1 MGDARALN
9 AAPDTSLL
17 ISPMDWLKT
26 CAALAAAAALAG
38 CAMLQPERPA
48 ERARAF
54 DLVGRVAVNHEGRA
68 FSGGVR
74 WEHTA
79 ERDEIW
85 LLTPVGQALAHIV
98 GDAQGA
104 TYTGADR
111 SRHSARD
118 IASLT
123 RRALGWGLP
132 IEHLSWWVQ
141 GAIAPAAVI
150 QHVERDE
157 HGRLVTLGQEGWR
170 IAYTYSAPAGQGGR
184 PRRLDI
190 AGGAQEVRLVIDSWR
205 EDSVGPVRQNP

>member
-1 MGDARALN
+1 M
-9 AAPDTSLL
+9 SF
-17 ISPMDWLKT
+17 LKR
-26 CAALAAAAALAG
+26 CAALAVAALLSA
-38 CAMLQPERPA
+38 CALMQPERPA

-54 DLVGRVAVNHEGRA
+54 DLMGRVAVNHEGRA

-74 WEHTA
+74 WEHTV

-98 GDAQGA
+98 GDSQGA
-104 TYTGADR
+104 TYTAADR
-111 SRHSARD
+111 SRHNARD

-123 RRALGWGLP
+123 RRALGWELP

-141 GAIAPAAVI
+141 GSIAPAAVI

-157 HGRLVTLGQEGWR
+157 HGRLLTLGQDGWR
-170 IAYTYSAPAGQGGR
+170 IAYTYSAPAEQGSR

-190 AGGAQEVRLVIDSWR
+190 AGGTQEVRLVIDSWR
-205 EDSVGPVRQNP
+205 RDGETP

>member
-1 MGDARALN
+1 MNFPRY
-9 AAPDTSLL
+9 
-17 ISPMDWLKT
+17 
-26 CAALAAAAALAG
+26 CAALAAAATIGG
-38 CAMLQPERPA
+38 CAGLPPERPV
-48 ERARAF
+48 ERARPF

-68 FSGGVR
+68 FSAGVR

-79 ERDEIW
+79 ERDEVW

-111 SRHSARD
+111 SRHTARD
-118 IASLT
+118 IGTLT
-123 RRALGWGLP
+123 RRALGWELP
-132 IEHLSWWVQ
+132 LEPLSWWVQ

-157 HGRLVTLGQEGWR
+157 QGRLVTLGQEGWR
-170 IAYTYSAPAGQGGR
+170 IAYNYVPGEDGGR

-190 AGGAQEVRLVIDSWR
+190 SGGAQEIRLVIDNWR
-205 EDSVGPVRQNP
+205 RDGETP

>member
-1 MGDARALN
+1 MN
-9 AAPDTSLL
+9 SLGC
-17 ISPMDWLKT
+17 
-26 CAALAAAAALAG
+26 CAALAAAAMLSACAL
-38 CAMLQPERPA
+38 LQPERPA

-68 FSGGVR
+68 FFGGVR

-111 SRHSARD
+111 SRHTARD
-118 IASLT
+118 IGSLT
-123 RRALGWGLP
+123 RRALGWELP
-132 IEHLSWWVQ
+132 IEHMAWWVQ

-170 IAYTYSAPAGQGGR
+170 IAYTYPAPAEHGGR

-190 AGGAQEVRLVIDSWR
+190 ADGAQEIRFIVDSWR
-205 EDSVGPVRQNP
+205 RDGEAP

>member
-1 MGDARALN
+1 MN
-9 AAPDTSLL
+9 F
-17 ISPMDWLKT
+17 LKC
-26 CAALAAAAALAG
+26 CAALAAAAMLSA

-79 ERDEIW
+79 ERDEVW
-85 LLTPVGQALAHIV
+85 LLTPVGQALAHII

-111 SRHSARD
+111 SRHTARD

-123 RRALGWGLP
+123 RRALGWELP
-132 IEHLSWWVQ
+132 IEQLSWWVQ
-141 GAIAPAAVI
+141 GTIAPDTVI
-150 QHVERDE
+150 QQVERDGQ
-157 HGRLVTLGQEGWR
+157 GRIIKLAQDGWR
-170 IAYTYSAPAGQGGR
+170 IAYTHYPPAEHGGR

-190 AGGAQEVRLVIDSWR
+190 ANGAQEIRFIVDSWR
-205 EDSVGPVRQNP
+205 RDGETP

>member
-1 MGDARALN
+1 MTRFRSG
-9 AAPDTSLL
+9 
-17 ISPMDWLKT
+17 
-26 CAALAAAAALAG
+26 AALAVATLLAA
-38 CAMLQPERPA
+38 CAMLQPEQPT

-54 DLVGRVAVNHEGRA
+54 DLMGRVAVNHEGRA

-79 ERDEIW
+79 ERDEVW

-98 GDAQGA
+98 GDAKGA

-111 SRHSARD
+111 SRHTARD
-118 IASLT
+118 ISSLT
-123 RRALGWGLP
+123 RRALGWELP

-157 HGRLVTLGQEGWR
+157 HGRLVTLTQEGWR
-170 IAYTYSAPAGQGGR
+170 IAYAHYPPAEHGGR

-190 AGGAQEVRLVIDSWR
+190 ASGGQEIRLVIDSWR
-205 EDSVGPVRQNP
+205 QAGETP

>member
-1 MGDARALN
+1 MN
-9 AAPDTSLL
+9 F
-17 ISPMDWLKT
+17 LKC
-26 CAALAAAAALAG
+26 CAAFAVAAMLPA

-85 LLTPVGQALAHIV
+85 LLTPVGQALARIV

-104 TYTGADR
+104 TYNGADR
-111 SRHSARD
+111 SEHSARD

-123 RRALGWGLP
+123 RRALGWELP
-132 IEHLSWWVQ
+132 IEHLAWWVQ
-141 GAIAPAAVI
+141 GAIAPGAVI

-157 HGRLVTLGQEGWR
+157 HQRLVVLAQEGWR
-170 IAYTYSAPAGQGGR
+170 IAYTHYPPAEYDGR

-190 AGGAQEVRLVIDSWR
+190 ANGAQEIRFIIDSWR
-205 EDSVGPVRQNP
+205 RDGGTP

>member
-1 MGDARALN
+1 MN
-9 AAPDTSLL
+9 F
-17 ISPMDWLKT
+17 LKC
-26 CAALAAAAALAG
+26 CAALAAAAMLSACAL
-38 CAMLQPERPA
+38 LQPERPA

-79 ERDEIW
+79 ERDEVW

-98 GDAQGA
+98 GDAKGA

-111 SRHSARD
+111 SQHTARD

-123 RRALGWGLP
+123 RRALGWELP

-141 GAIAPAAVI
+141 GAIAPDAVI
-150 QHVERDE
+150 QHVERDGQ
-157 HGRLVTLGQEGWR
+157 GRIIKLAQDGWR
-170 IAYTYSAPAGQGGR
+170 IAYTHYPPAEHGGR

-190 AGGAQEVRLVIDSWR
+190 ANGAQEIRFIIDSWHR
-205 EDSVGPVRQNP
+205 DGGTP

>member
-1 MGDARALN
+1 MNFPRY
-9 AAPDTSLL
+9 
-17 ISPMDWLKT
+17 
-26 CAALAAAAALAG
+26 CAALAAAATIGG
-38 CAMLQPERPA
+38 CAGLPPERPV
-48 ERARAF
+48 ERARPF

-68 FSGGVR
+68 FSAGVR

-79 ERDEIW
+79 ERDEVW

-111 SRHSARD
+111 SRHTARD
-118 IASLT
+118 IGTLT
-123 RRALGWGLP
+123 RRALGWELP
-132 IEHLSWWVQ
+132 LEPLSWWVQ

-157 HGRLVTLGQEGWR
+157 QGRLVTLGQEGWR
-170 IAYTYSAPAGQGGR
+170 IAYNYVPGEDGSR

-190 AGGAQEVRLVIDSWR
+190 SGGAQEIRLVIDNWR
-205 EDSVGPVRQNP
+205 RDGETP

>member
-1 MGDARALN
+1 MN
-9 AAPDTSLL
+9 F
-17 ISPMDWLKT
+17 LKS
-26 CAALAAAAALAG
+26 CAALAAAALLSACAL
-38 CAMLQPERPA
+38 LQPERPA

-74 WEHTA
+74 WEHTV

-111 SRHSARD
+111 SRHGARD

-123 RRALGWGLP
+123 RRAFGWELP

-157 HGRLVTLGQEGWR
+157 HGRLVLLAQEGWR
-170 IAYTYSAPAGQGGR
+170 IAYAHYPPAEYDGR

-190 AGGAQEVRLVIDSWR
+190 ANGTQEIRFIIDSWR
-205 EDSVGPVRQNP
+205 RDGGTP

>member
-1 MGDARALN
+1 MN
-9 AAPDTSLL
+9 F
-17 ISPMDWLKT
+17 LKC
-26 CAALAAAAALAG
+26 CAALAVAAMLPA

-98 GDAQGA
+98 GDAQGGA

-123 RRALGWGLP
+123 RRALGWELP

-157 HGRLVTLGQEGWR
+157 HERLVLLAQEGWR
-170 IAYTYSAPAGQGGR
+170 IAYIHYPPTEYDGR

-190 AGGAQEVRLVIDSWR
+190 ANGAQEVRFIIDSWR
-205 EDSVGPVRQNP
+205 RDGGTP